1 MAETIILTSQNNHG
15 ISYSDDNGTSF
26 TLSNITTGS
35 FDKAIY
41 NNNGIAVTRALDKG
55 NSNIQGILYSEDGGA
70 TWTSLLDSYWFTE
83 IVHLNND
90 LMFTCEKDSG
100 HTYYTRN
107 GKDWEIASNLTEE
120 YLISQRRLDLQ
131 WEQNLAAHCDTGRN
145 LQTVFGC
152 STLQETCQLLQEKS
166 NNRDYSGLS
175 PCGDYIELPNLEFG
189 GINYLANPDTQTL
202 RFVVA
207 GLGIYDGVGDTASDP
222 SIIFIEKNV
231 LCQSRMHSST
241 SSLPAFH
248 QTELGLKCADAV
260 AGVEATLGVTLKTV
274 RRLYDAGSNNS
285 SSPWLDFKAEKLFIP
300 TEREVFLDS
309 PWSNDWR
316 TYSTGIIWPIFSK
329 CPQSRIK
336 YHQTNVGERRWWWT
350 ANKSSTSGCFTL
362 VDSRGIASC
371 GDATYTHFSVV
382 LAFAI

>member
-70 TWTSLLDSYWFTE
+70 TWTAAIEDGFFSP
-83 IVHLNND
+83 IIKLNNGMMYAT
-90 LMFTCEKDSG
+90 LIETGK
-100 HTYYTRN
+100 TYYSED
-107 GKDWEIASNLTEE
+107 GKVWNVSSILLEE
-120 YLISQRRLDLQ
+120 YLVGQYGIEQE
-131 WEQNLAAHCDTGRN
+131 WEQNLLANKDTGRN

-175 PCGDYIELPNLEFG
+175 PCGDYIELPYIDFDGTRYN
-189 GINYLANPDTQTL
+189 ANADTQTL

-207 GLGIYDGVGDTASDP
+207 GCGIYDGVGGYNDGTPSQP
-222 SIIFIEKNV
+222 SIVFIEKNV
-231 LCQSRMHSST
+231 LCQSRMHSDASVT
-241 SSLPAFH
+241 FPN
-248 QTELGLKCADAV
+248 TELGGKFASAV
-260 AGVEATLGVTLKTV
+260 AGIEETLGVNLKVTK
-274 RRLYDAGSNNS
+274 RWYDMNYTNNV
-285 SSPWLDFKAEKLFIP
+285 WDEKQEKLFLP
-300 TEREVFLDS
+300 TEREVFGDT
-309 PWSNDWR
+309 PWSADYR

-350 ANKSSTSGCFTL
+350 ANKSSTSGCFTD
-362 VDSRGIASC
+362 VGSF
-371 GDATYTHFSVV
+371 GDAGSSGAATAGSSVV